1 MQAQFREGF
10 LEEVVSQRP
19 EGRVRTSQGRWGVRQ
34 AEGSTGRDQERRKC
48 WAWAQKQNY
57 RCGLAEGRLG
67 SSAAL
72 LLTRPSLGES
82 PSLLQASPSCHIGAL
97 SRTSPRG
104 LRRGLVGK

>member
-72 LLTRPSLGES
+72 LLTRPSLGEKS
-82 PSLLQASPSCHIGAL
+82 LPSSGFSLLSHW
-97 SRTSPRG
+97 G
-104 LRRGLVGK
+104 LEPDEPQGSEEGPCG